1 VPCPPDGAFYAY
13 VDASSFG
20 VGAKA
25 LSHKLLHE
33 AHVSVIPGED
43 FGFSQP
49 DRYIRMSYATS
60 RAQLETAIARMKQC
74 LG

>member
-1 VPCPPDGAFYAY
+1 VPCHPDGAFYAY

-20 VGAKA
+20 MGAKA
-25 LSHKLLHE
+25 LAHKLLHE
-33 AHVSVIPGED
+33 ANVSVIPGED
-43 FGFSQP
+43 FGIAEP

-60 RAQLETAIARMKQC
+60 RQQLETAIARMKQC